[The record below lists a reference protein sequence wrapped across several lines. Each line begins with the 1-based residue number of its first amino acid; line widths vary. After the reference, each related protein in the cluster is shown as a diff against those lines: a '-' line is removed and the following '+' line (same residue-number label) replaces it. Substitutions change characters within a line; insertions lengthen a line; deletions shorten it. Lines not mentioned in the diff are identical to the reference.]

1 MREVTLSQIFNHHIA
16 QKYLSRSGIVHAI
29 ACAYHAFKLAK
40 IYDVSVDLATKA
52 ALLHDMG
59 HYTWYRN
66 GKWDYELYR
75 KNDIHAIKGA
85 ERAHKLL
92 IRLGENPIIAK
103 EIALAI
109 LFHTDSYM
117 PEAFSKRTPLQEIV
131 KLADEM
137 DEEQGGMHHY
147 KKMDKEKSK
156 KMIERLDQMVNEELK
171 KHAIPDGF
179 DPA

>member
-1 MREVTLSQIFNHHIA
+1 MREVTLVQIFTHPIA
-16 QKYLSRSGIVHAI
+16 KKYLSRSGIVHAV

-40 IYDVSVDLATKA
+40 AKNVSVDMATKA

-66 GKWDYELYR
+66 GKWDYDLYK

-117 PEAFSKRTPLQEIV
+117 PEAFIKRTPLQQIV
-131 KLADEM
+131 KLADEL

-147 KKMDKEKSK
+147 KRMDEERAM
-156 KMIERLDQMVNEELK
+156 KMIMRLDQMIDEELEEK
-171 KHAIPDGF
+171 AI
-179 DPA
+179 

>member
-1 MREVTLSQIFNHHIA
+1 MREVTLIQIFNHHIA
-16 QKYLSRSGIVHAI
+16 RKYLSRSGIVHAI

-40 IYDVSVDLATKA
+40 EYDVSVDLAAKS

-59 HYTWYRN
+59 HYTWYSN
-66 GKWDYELYR
+66 GKWDYDLY
-75 KNDIHAIKGA
+75 KQNDIHAIKGA

-117 PEAFSKRTPLQEIV
+117 PEGFIKRTPLQEIV

-147 KKMDKEKSK
+147 RTINREKAAAMVQRLDA
-156 KMIERLDQMVNEELK
+156 MIEEELK
-171 KHAIPDGF
+171 NNRTDRG
-179 DPA
+179 